1 VRLYQLDISWVAS
14 AQELTALRWQL
25 AASDDVGG
33 VFLTGREDT
42 LAVLYAGSSHDFD
55 QWVRTL
61 EPALP
66 TSTAK
71 EQMT

>member
-1 VRLYQLDISWVAS
+1 MRLYQLDISWVAS
-14 AQELTALRWQL
+14 AQELTAVRWQL

-33 VFLTGREDT
+33 VFLAGREDT
-42 LAVLYAGSSHDFD
+42 LAVLYAGNRHDFD
-55 QWVRTL
+55 RWARTL

-71 EQMT
+71 EH